1 MLFVSRAVD
10 QGTPHIDLIGGPFN
24 AGVQALSGDSH
35 VTLGPPPLVEDPSAY
50 NEVEMEYIER
60 SNDAKKKA

>member
-1 MLFVSRAVD
+1 M
-10 QGTPHIDLIGGPFN
+10 IGGPFN